1 MGAMKDLWIE
11 LQNNV
16 DQKVLKLKRKKFWVF
31 RRYRQEQPNIL
42 SGKYK
47 SIKDLPSPETW
58 PIKES
63 FALHFVE
70 PFRTRKAAQSAINN
84 DKYMNPWQEYFIIKS

>member
-1 MGAMKDLWIE
+1 MGAINDLWIE
-11 LQNNV
+11 ILNNV
-16 DQKVLKLKRKKFWVF
+16 DSKILSSRRKKFWVF
-31 RRYRQEQPNIL
+31 RRYYQEQPDLL

-47 SIKDLPSPETW
+47 TVKELPSPESW

-70 PFRTRKAAQSAINN
+70 PFKTRKQAEEAIKQAKLLQS
-84 DKYMNPWQEYFIIKS
+84 WQEFIILT